1 MLKNRKALTVALAV
15 ALVSLFLAKALPS
28 HAERFINDDYKPPSV
43 LAVASSSSSSNL
55 LADPAASK
63 IDIASVMQDR
73 VLGDDKAP
81 VTIDEYASLTCPHCA
96 HFDKEILPEV
106 KKRLIDTG
114 KAKLIFHDFPLDG
127 IALRAAMMTRCVSPL
142 QYYNMVDVIFT
153 KQEFWVKA
161 KDPLAELEKLGS
173 LAGLDAADFKS
184 CTENKDLET
193 AILKE
198 IQTAQDKYK
207 VESTP
212 TFIFNHGAEQFAGAQ
227 PIEKFEETVNKLS
240 KGK

>member
-1 MLKNRKALTVALAV
+1 MQKNRTLIVALAV
-15 ALVSLFLAKALPS
+15 VVCLFLAKVLPG
-28 HAERFINDDYKPPSV
+28 HADTATPGA
-43 LAVASSSSSSNL
+43 LAVAPSSSSSNNL

-63 IDIASVMQDR
+63 IDVAAAMQDR

-114 KAKLIFHDFPLDG
+114 KAKLVFHDFPLDG
-127 IALRAAMMTRCVSPL
+127 VALRAAMMTRCVSPL

-153 KQEFWVKA
+153 KQEFWIKA
-161 KDPLAELEKLGS
+161 QDPLAELQKLGS

-198 IQTAQDKYK
+198 MQTAQDKYK
-207 VESTP
+207 VASTP
-212 TFIFNHGAEQFAGAQ
+212 TFIFNHGADQFAGAQ